1 MSGFEH
7 DAAFSNVPASLMLC
21 ASRLQPAGHDE
32 LELFPSMAVGLLLKA
47 GGPPPP
53 LRNNHE

>member
-21 ASRLQPAGHDE
+21 GSRLQPAGHDE
-32 LELFPSMAVGLLLKA
+32 LELFPSMAVGLLIKA
-47 GGPPPP
+47 GGPPSPP
-53 LRNNHE
+53 